1 MEDRQKEKRSMV
13 MLIASMAIWGSLG
26 LFRRA
31 IPLPSSVLAFVRGVA
46 GSLFLILFVKARG
59 GRVNAGMTPK
69 QIAWFGTAGAIM
81 AFNWILLFDAY
92 NYTSVAV
99 ATLCYYMM
107 PVFVTLASA
116 LLFGEKLT
124 ARKLLCVAVCV
135 AGMLLVTGVA
145 EGDAPTGSEI
155 RGIMMG
161 LAAAVLYSTVV
172 LMNKKMPSMDAYE
185 KTIVQLIGAA
195 VIMVPYI
202 LVTEDV
208 TAPSLDGRGALMLF
222 IVAAVHTGIAYALYF
237 GCMDDLKAQTVAIFS
252 YVDPIV
258 AVLLSAFVLGEP
270 LSALGVL
277 GVVLVLGA
285 AVVSEL

>member
-1 MEDRQKEKRSMV
+1 

-59 GRVNAGMTPK
+59 GRVNAGMTRK

-124 ARKLLCVAVCV
+124 AKKLLCVAVCV

-155 RGIMMG
+155 RGIVMG
-161 LAAAVLYSTVV
+161 LAAAGLYSTVV
-172 LMNKKMPSMDAYE
+172 LMNKKMPGMDVYE

-208 TAPSLDGRGALMLF
+208 TALSLDGRGALMLF

>member
-26 LFRRA
+26 LFRRS

-59 GRVNAGMTPK
+59 GRVNAGMTRK

-155 RGIMMG
+155 RGIVMG

-172 LMNKKMPSMDAYE
+172 LMNKKMPGMDAYE

-208 TAPSLDGRGALMLF
+208 TALSLDGRGALMLF

>member
-1 MEDRQKEKRSMV
+1 

-26 LFRRA
+26 LFRRS

-59 GRVNAGMTPK
+59 GRVNAGMTRK

-124 ARKLLCVAVCV
+124 ARKLICVAVCV

-145 EGDAPTGSEI
+145 EGDALTGSEI
-155 RGIMMG
+155 RGIVMG

-172 LMNKKMPSMDAYE
+172 LMNKKMPGMDAYE

-208 TAPSLDGRGALMLF
+208 TALSLDSRGALMLF

>member
-202 LVTEDV
+202 LVTEDG
-208 TAPSLDGRGALMLF
+208 TAPILDGRGALMLF

>member
-1 MEDRQKEKRSMV
+1 

-59 GRVNAGMTPK
+59 GRVNAGMTRK

-155 RGIMMG
+155 RGIVMG

-172 LMNKKMPSMDAYE
+172 LMNKKMPGMDAYE

-208 TAPSLDGRGALMLF
+208 TALSLDGRGALMLF
-222 IVAAVHTGIAYALYF
+222 IVAAVHTGLAYALYF

>member
-1 MEDRQKEKRSMV
+1 MV

-59 GRVNAGMTPK
+59 GRVNAGMTRK

-124 ARKLLCVAVCV
+124 ARKLICVAVCV

-155 RGIMMG
+155 RGIVMG

-172 LMNKKMPSMDAYE
+172 LMNKKMPGMDAYE

-208 TAPSLDGRGALMLF
+208 TALSLDGRGALMLF

>member
-59 GRVNAGMTPK
+59 GRVNAGMTRK

-155 RGIMMG
+155 RGIVMG

-172 LMNKKMPSMDAYE
+172 LMNKKMPGMDAYE

-208 TAPSLDGRGALMLF
+208 TALSLDGRGALMLF

>member
-1 MEDRQKEKRSMV
+1 

-59 GRVNAGMTPK
+59 GRVNAGMTRK

-155 RGIMMG
+155 RGIVMG

-172 LMNKKMPSMDAYE
+172 LMNKRMPGMDAYE

-208 TAPSLDGRGALMLF
+208 TALSLDGRGALMLF

>member
-1 MEDRQKEKRSMV
+1 

-26 LFRRA
+26 LFRRS

-59 GRVNAGMTPK
+59 GRVNAGMTRK

-124 ARKLLCVAVCV
+124 ARKLICVAVCV

-155 RGIMMG
+155 RGIVMG

-172 LMNKKMPSMDAYE
+172 LMNKKMPGMDAYE

-208 TAPSLDGRGALMLF
+208 TALSLDGRGALMLF

>member
-1 MEDRQKEKRSMV
+1 

-59 GRVNAGMTPK
+59 GRVNAGMTRK
-69 QIAWFGTAGAIM
+69 QIAWFAAAGAIM

-172 LMNKKMPSMDAYE
+172 LMNKKMPGMDAYE

-208 TAPSLDGRGALMLF
+208 TALSLDGRGALMLF

>member
-1 MEDRQKEKRSMV
+1 

-26 LFRRA
+26 LFRRS
-31 IPLPSSVLAFVRGVA
+31 IPLPSSVLAFVRGVT

-59 GRVNAGMTPK
+59 GRVNAGMTRK

-124 ARKLLCVAVCV
+124 ARKLICVAVCV

-155 RGIMMG
+155 RGIVMG

-172 LMNKKMPSMDAYE
+172 LMNKKMPGMDAYE

-208 TAPSLDGRGALMLF
+208 TALSLDGRGALMLF

>member
-1 MEDRQKEKRSMV
+1 

-59 GRVNAGMTPK
+59 GRVNAGMTRK
-69 QIAWFGTAGAIM
+69 QLAWFGTAGAIM

-124 ARKLLCVAVCV
+124 ARKLICVAVCV

-155 RGIMMG
+155 RGIVMG

-172 LMNKKMPSMDAYE
+172 LMNKKMPGMDAYE

-208 TAPSLDGRGALMLF
+208 TALSLDGRGALMLF

>member
-1 MEDRQKEKRSMV
+1 

-208 TAPSLDGRGALMLF
+208 TAPILDGRGALMLF

>member
-1 MEDRQKEKRSMV
+1 MV

-59 GRVNAGMTPK
+59 GRVNAGMTRK

-155 RGIMMG
+155 RGIVMG

-172 LMNKKMPSMDAYE
+172 LMNKKMPGMDAYE

-208 TAPSLDGRGALMLF
+208 TALSLDGRGALMLF

>member
-1 MEDRQKEKRSMV
+1 

-46 GSLFLILFVKARG
+46 GSLFLILFVKAKG
-59 GRVNAGMTPK
+59 GRVNAGMTRK

-155 RGIMMG
+155 RGIVMG

-172 LMNKKMPSMDAYE
+172 LMNKKMPGMDAYE

-208 TAPSLDGRGALMLF
+208 TALSLDGRGALMLF
-222 IVAAVHTGIAYALYF
+222 IVAAVHTGIAYAVYF

>member
-1 MEDRQKEKRSMV
+1 MAERKNDKRSMG

-59 GRVNAGMTPK
+59 GRVNTGMTRK

-155 RGIMMG
+155 RGIVMG

-172 LMNKKMPSMDAYE
+172 LMNKKMPGIDAYE

-208 TAPSLDGRGALMLF
+208 TALSLDGRGALMLF

>member
-1 MEDRQKEKRSMV
+1 

-59 GRVNAGMTPK
+59 GRVNAGMTRK

-124 ARKLLCVAVCV
+124 ARKLICVAVCV

-155 RGIMMG
+155 RGIVMG

-172 LMNKKMPSMDAYE
+172 LMNKKMPGMDAYE

-208 TAPSLDGRGALMLF
+208 TALSLDGRGALMLF

>member
-1 MEDRQKEKRSMV
+1 MEDRQNEKRSLA
-13 MLIASMAIWGSLG
+13 MLVASMAIWGSLG

-31 IPLPSSVLAFVRGVA
+31 IPLPSAVLAFVRGVA

-59 GRVNAGMTPK
+59 GKVNAGMTRK

-107 PVFVTLASA
+107 PVFVILASA
-116 LLFGEKLT
+116 VLFGEKLT
-124 ARKLLCVAVCV
+124 ARKLICVAVCV

-145 EGDAPTGSEI
+145 QGGMPSGAEA
-155 RGIMMG
+155 RGILMG

-172 LMNKKMPSMDAYE
+172 LMNKKMPGMDAYE
-185 KTIVQLIGAA
+185 KTIVQLCGAA

-202 LVTEDV
+202 LLTEDV
-208 TAPSLDGRGALMLF
+208 TALSLDGKGAVMLF
-222 IVAAVHTGIAYALYF
+222 LVAAVHTGIAYALYF

-252 YVDPIV
+252 YIDPIV

-270 LSALGVL
+270 LSALGVA
-277 GVVLVLGA
+277 GVILVLGA
-285 AVVSEL
+285 AIVSEL

>member
-172 LMNKKMPSMDAYE
+172 LMNKKMPGMDAYE

>member
-1 MEDRQKEKRSMV
+1 MV

-59 GRVNAGMTPK
+59 GRVNAGMTRK

-155 RGIMMG
+155 RGIVMG

-172 LMNKKMPSMDAYE
+172 LMNKKMPGMDAYE

-208 TAPSLDGRGALMLF
+208 TALSLDGRGALMLF
-222 IVAAVHTGIAYALYF
+222 IVAAFHTGIAYALYF
-237 GCMDDLKAQTVAIFS
+237 GCMDDLKAQTVAIFG

>member
-1 MEDRQKEKRSMV
+1 

-31 IPLPSSVLAFVRGVA
+31 IPLPSSVLAFVRGVV
-46 GSLFLILFVKARG
+46 GSLFLVLFVRARG
-59 GRVNAGMTPK
+59 GRVNAGMTRK
-69 QIAWFGTAGAIM
+69 QIAWFAAAGAIM

-116 LLFGEKLT
+116 ILFGEKLT
-124 ARKLLCVAVCV
+124 ARKLVCIAVCV

-145 EGDAPTGSEI
+145 EGDVPTGSEI
-155 RGIMMG
+155 RGILMG

-172 LMNKKMPSMDAYE
+172 LMNKKMPGMDAYE
-185 KTIVQLIGAA
+185 KTIVQLCGAA

-202 LVTEDV
+202 LLTEDV
-208 TAPSLDGRGALMLF
+208 TAFNLDGRGAIMLL
-222 IVAAVHTGIAYALYF
+222 IVAAVHTGVAYALYF

-270 LSALGVL
+270 LSALGIV